1 MHVADILKTKGTKVV
16 TVRPD
21 LSIEHLAQ
29 RLRMEGI
36 GAAVVSQDGA
46 SVDGIISERDIVRA
60 LAEHGAGGLTA
71 KTVADL
77 MTRAVVTCS
86 PDDTISHVSNV
97 MTRQRIRHLPVTEGS
112 RLAGMVSIGDV
123 VRHRLDELE
132 LETNVLRDYAVSR
145 H

>member
-1 MHVADILKTKGTKVV
+1 MHVADILNRKGHAVV
-16 TVRPD
+16 RVRPD

-36 GAAVVSQDGA
+36 GAAVVSDDGA
-46 SVDGIISERDIVRA
+46 SLDGIISERDIVRGF
-60 LAEHGAGGLTA
+60 AEHGTDLTT

-77 MTRAVVTCS
+77 MTKAVVTCS
-86 PDDTISHVSNV
+86 PDDTISHVSSL
-97 MTRQRIRHLPVTEGS
+97 MTKRRVRHVPVVEKQKLVGI
-112 RLAGMVSIGDV
+112 VSIGDV

-145 H
+145 Q